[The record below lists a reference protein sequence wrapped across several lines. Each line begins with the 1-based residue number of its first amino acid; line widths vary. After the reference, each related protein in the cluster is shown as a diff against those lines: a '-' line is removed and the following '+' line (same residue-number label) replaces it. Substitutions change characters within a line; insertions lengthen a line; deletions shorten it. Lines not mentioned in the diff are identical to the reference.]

1 MLVDLG
7 RKDLGRVCDYG
18 TVKVEQLMAVE
29 RFSHVMHIVSTLRG
43 RLRED
48 VDCLDALMACFPA
61 GTVSGSPKARA
72 MEIIEE
78 PEPTPP
84 AIYPGAVLHMPFTG
98 HLDPSLSLP

>member
-61 GTVSGSPKARA
+61 GTVSGAPKVCA

-78 PEPTPP
+78 LDVTRL
-84 AIYPGAVLHMPFTG
+84 AISADGVLHRDFSCY
-98 HLDPSLSLP
+98 LN